1 MKLEQIVSL
10 GPELADFL
18 DEFADCFGRSE
29 PRCHMAQYVRGQLSE
44 LPRKSIEPIALAAGL
59 RPRTLQEFLRTDVW
73 NHVRMR
79 NRVQQIVAGDH
90 GEPQRQ
96 D

>member
-73 NHVRMR
+73 DHTRMR
-79 NRVQQIVAGDH
+79 NRVQQIVVRDH
-90 GEPQRQ
+90 NEPQS
-96 D
+96 